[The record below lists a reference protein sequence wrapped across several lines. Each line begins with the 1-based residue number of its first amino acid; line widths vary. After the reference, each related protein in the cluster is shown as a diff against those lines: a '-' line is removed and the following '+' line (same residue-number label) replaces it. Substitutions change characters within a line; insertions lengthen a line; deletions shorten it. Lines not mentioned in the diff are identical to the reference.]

1 MESNGA
7 KYCFIRLSGVLMP
20 LQREDV
26 YKGFRFTPY
35 TTRKVLT
42 WAVLVPGI
50 VGYLVYTNQVR
61 TMLRANQPP
70 SNITSFAEQMGL
82 ARQTPRRILEKNKA
96 SRPVCR
102 YRVILYIG

>member
-1 MESNGA
+1 
-7 KYCFIRLSGVLMP
+7 MP

-42 WAVLVPGI
+42 WAVFVPGV
-50 VGYLVYTNQVR
+50 VGYLVYTNLVR
-61 TMLRANQPP
+61 TILRANQTS

-82 ARQTPRRILEKNKA
+82 ARQTSRGILEKNKTYC
-96 SRPVCR
+96 SGCR
-102 YRVILYIG
+102 CQIILYIG

>member
-1 MESNGA
+1 MS
-7 KYCFIRLSGVLMP
+7 

-42 WAVLVPGI
+42 WAVLVPGV
-50 VGYLVYTNQVR
+50 VGYLVYTNLVR
-61 TMLRANQPP
+61 TILRANQPP

-82 ARQTPRRILEKNKA
+82 ARQTPRRILEKNKTFRSA
-96 SRPVCR
+96 CR
-102 YRVILYIG
+102 CRITLYIG